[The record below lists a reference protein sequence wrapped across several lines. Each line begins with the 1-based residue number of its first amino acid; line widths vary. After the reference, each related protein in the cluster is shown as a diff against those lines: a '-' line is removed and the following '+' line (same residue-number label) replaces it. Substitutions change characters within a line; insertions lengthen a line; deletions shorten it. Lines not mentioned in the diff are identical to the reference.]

1 VTALEHA
8 AQLVR
13 VEPADRGK
21 TYEVWLVL
29 PTGERTYLGSTH
41 DASAANGCLRLHFTH
56 LVAGIL
62 STGAQLHAR
71 GEIDA

>member
-13 VEPADRGK
+13 VEPVDRGK

-29 PTGERTYLGSTH
+29 PTGERTYLGSTY
-41 DASAANGCLRLHFTH
+41 DRSAAEGCLRLHFTH

-62 STGAQLHAR
+62 TVGAQLHAR
-71 GEIDA
+71 GKMDV